1 MTNLVERINFFI
13 HPVAQTL
20 KKNASIASVMSL
32 GYGVEMG
39 LQLLFHT
46 QVFIGLI
53 ALLLCNCGNC
63 FYKIVFFKSVCS
75 GHHFGFF

>member
-13 HPVAQTL
+13 HSVAQTL

-39 LQLLFHT
+39 LQLLLFHT

-53 ALLLCNCGNC
+53 ALLLCNCDATSLIME
-63 FYKIVFFKSVCS
+63 IVFTK
-75 GHHFGFF
+75 